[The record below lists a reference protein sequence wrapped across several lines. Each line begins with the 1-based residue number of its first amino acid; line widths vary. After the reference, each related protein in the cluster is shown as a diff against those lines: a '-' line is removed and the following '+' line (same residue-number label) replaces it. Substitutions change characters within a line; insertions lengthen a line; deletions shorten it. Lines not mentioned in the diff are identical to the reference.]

1 MLERSNYHCKL
12 RCSLNWGQTLKE
24 VTDVTGRVR
33 GLMEGR
39 KRSREVTHLPTHEIL
54 KVEARTASQKRAGVH
69 RQSGE
74 TAGHRTVDCRIAY
87 GYR

>member
-33 GLMEGR
+33 GGEGGKATTKVNGR
-39 KRSREVTHLPTHEIL
+39 AKEVT
-54 KVEARTASQKRAGVH
+54 G
-69 RQSGE
+69 
-74 TAGHRTVDCRIAY
+74 GHAFTY
-87 GYR
+87 T